1 MIVATKPSALSV
13 VASIIC
19 AISGIWMFAW
29 GLKSLNQF
37 QILLGCSLLLNGLQ
51 IGTRWVML
59 RELNRNYLL
68 MRRSGLCTEPPR
80 EQERESE
87 R

>member
-13 VASIIC
+13 VASVIC
-19 AISGIWMFAW
+19 AI
-29 GLKSLNQF
+29 

-51 IGTRWVML
+51 IGARWVML

-68 MRRSGLCTEPPR
+68 MRRSVLCTEPPR

>member
-1 MIVATKPSALSV
+1 MSSYQSNQIKPVSYTHLDV
-13 VASIIC
+13 Y
-19 AISGIWMFAW
+19 
-29 GLKSLNQF
+29 KRQ
-37 QILLGCSLLLNGLQ
+37 LLGCSLLLNGLQ
-51 IGTRWVML
+51 IGARWVML

-68 MRRSGLCTEPPR
+68 MRRSVLCTEPPR

>member
-1 MIVATKPSALSV
+1 MIVTTKPSALSV

-19 AISGIWMFAW
+19 AISGIWTFAC

-51 IGTRWVML
+51 IGARWVML
-59 RELNRNYLL
+59 RELNRNYL
-68 MRRSGLCTEPPR
+68 SCADLCYVR
-80 EQERESE
+80 NRRESKSGI
-87 R
+87 